1 MTMMIPVEGTEG
13 ADDPPMCVSDYH
25 RQYRVLRQIANG
37 AFGSVHCVQR
47 RDTKVIHAAKYVK
60 CCHSDVER
68 EVHALRSLSK
78 SRLILQFVGF
88 YTQEKNGIQSVLV
101 TEFLAGGDLFERT
114 SASDYVLTEYK
125 CRTIVRQILRGVQFM
140 HSKNFIHLDLK
151 PFNVVFSKKKDDF
164 DLRII
169 DFGLAKDLG
178 DHSKIKIGMCGT
190 IEYMSPEVMNCSYA
204 SPQSD
209 MWGVGVIAYM
219 LVSGGLSPFFAINRF
234 RTMARVI
241 DCDYSL
247 DVPELNKVSD
257 EAKSF
262 ISGLLVKNPS
272 NRLNGDQ
279 ALSHIWL
286 RDDNLYLGIIETLET
301 TWMRRCLARRRWYR
315 LMNAVRVMRSIKS
328 LKSSSS
334 NCLPST
340 PTRLLSTPKSRRR
353 NGSSNK
359 SSVDSS
365 IDDDDE
371 LDEDEEEAKSYH
383 FAKSL
388 MPKGLPMHRISN
400 YRQTFLKLH
409 LIVNNGSFGT
419 IFCVQHSIRSNE
431 IYASKEVRHSLE
443 SVRREANIL
452 HQLRNCNKILT
463 LYGLYE
469 KISRNL
475 SVLVTDY
482 LTGGD
487 LVERTSESDFV
498 LNESKCKTI
507 VKQICVG
514 LEFVHFSR
522 ILHMDLKPFSVFF
535 VSKEN
540 NVEVKIAD
548 FCLAKKISSTDGR
561 IKIDSLC
568 GSLEFIS
575 PEVLECSYASYATD
589 MWGVGIIAY
598 MLLTGGKS
606 PFWGG
611 NRFRT
616 MAKILAGQ
624 FDDVSLKSS
633 KFISQNAKDF
643 IYDLLLIDPYERI
656 SAAACLEHPWLNS
669 DSDCVDT
676 LQTLETIWM
685 KQILA
690 RRRWQRW
697 FNAVRATTR
706 IRKFSS
712 TLGNDDDDFVF

>member
-125 CRTIVRQILRGVQFM
+125 Y
-140 HSKNFIHLDLK
+140 LK

-452 HQLRNCNKILT
+452 HQLRNC
-463 LYGLYE
+463 
-469 KISRNL
+469 
-475 SVLVTDY
+475 
-482 LTGGD
+482 D

-669 DSDCVDT
+669 DSDCGDT

-712 TLGNDDDDFVF
+712 TLGNDDDDFPADHRQRRLFADWKTDVLVKERFYYSKDTD